1 MTIQCRDNDLRLQ
14 RHAKSGDVNG
24 IKSVEVNYRSQ
35 PQTLVCVL
43 FQEHPNKSFNPIL
56 IDSENKEKLDWKHP
70 WCANANKLEFP
81 LPKRV
86 QEGKTYELLI
96 RSLEDSNEIPIG
108 WDPRLSSA
116 EFTYNATANTE
127 TDFLPVEPKHTPR
140 FETPSINYLAKDY
153 ATFRQLVLD
162 RMAITMPGWQE
173 THVADLGMTLVEL
186 LAFVADRL
194 SYEQDAVATE
204 SYLGTARQR
213 SSVRRHARLADYRM
227 HEGCNA
233 RTFLHLQ
240 VRGESS
246 FDPKDL
252 IFTTEF
258 PAGLQLPE
266 GPVSIDRIPEEAWKY
281 VVPFEAMPRV
291 RGDWRLRPEHVKSK
305 HDIRLTLE
313 RLQSSKTADGKAS
326 AHCPNTPH
334 AVIDSARLKS
344 FLKGELINLRPFTT
358 LIRTPFLSSDS
369 RYIADVEKCPEK
381 VNDVNDWIDEVNEWL
396 EEVDILTEALQTGQE
411 TLYQSIE
418 PLIPQIAH
426 LSIPERNRVL
436 FDAAFPEEISPANLT
451 DRIPLYE
458 AHNEIHFYTW
468 DESQCWLE
476 QGATS
481 ATLVDYDDR
490 AVATLRT
497 PCVTSPSDQPACQR
511 KLCGLSVGDF
521 LVFEEV
527 VGPLTGNTSDAD
539 HSKRHVIR
547 ITNINQTSDPV
558 KGCGKCE
565 RFILEIEWDR
575 RDALPFPLCISSKRP
590 PPYCDAVRNVSVARG
605 NLFLVDHGRSLDR
618 IPLGNPVQS
627 VQRQVD
633 CGSAWNPPRIE
644 TTLVPFRPVIDQ
656 PNLCYS
662 QALVEN
668 GPASESLV
676 QDLSKSHPSVRL
688 IAIPSADGI
697 EPISITSEFLK
708 SDDGDRLRQIWS
720 RLSESEQIV
729 LENMLRP
736 DEAVELR
743 ELIRGFGPQRPAGS
757 RKERLRQLLGR
768 LLTEGTWE
776 SNFDLMDTGPEDRQ
790 FVVEMDERRRAH
802 VRFGDGEHGRAL
814 EPGTQ
819 FYVEMRA
826 GGGTR
831 GNVGAEQITRV
842 VIRQNAFLTVNQ
854 VRNPLPAKGG
864 TDPEPIE
871 QAKLLAPHAY
881 KKDQPRALIAS
892 DYGRLAQAKFS
903 DRIQSIYASS
913 RHAGTF
919 EWIDVAIDPRG
930 SEIDSSKLVQEVQAY
945 LDRVRKIGHLVR
957 VTLQTTVPV
966 DLQMNV
972 TINPHYPRQLVH
984 GAIASRLSNQTLEDG
999 LLGFFHPDRMV
1010 LGRSIHSNEIIH
1022 EVLQVDGVV
1031 KAQVTRLGR
1040 LGECD
1045 ESKNNQSMHTNAS
1058 AIPSS
1063 ATGGGQWTEFTLP
1076 LGPLEVATLD
1086 RNSKCGGRLTLSL
1099 EGGR

>member
-1 MTIQCRDNDLRLQ
+1 MTIQCRDNDLRLV
-14 RHAKSGDVNG
+14 RHAKAIGVNG
-24 IKSVEVNYRSQ
+24 IESVEVDYSRKQIVCRLYEHCDVSKTSLQLVDIESFLIVDTPTFNVCESASALQFHLPSQ
-35 PQTLVCVL
+35 
-43 FQEHPNKSFNPIL
+43 I
-56 IDSENKEKLDWKHP
+56 
-70 WCANANKLEFP
+70 
-81 LPKRV
+81 
-86 QEGKTYELLI
+86 QEGKTYELRI
-96 RSLEDSNEIPIG
+96 RSTEDTNEVPDG

-116 EFTYNATANTE
+116 EFTYNATPNTE

-173 THVADLGMTLVEL
+173 THIADLGMTLVEL

-233 RTFLHLQ
+233 RSFLHLQ

-266 GPVSIDRIPEEAWKY
+266 GPVAIDRIPEEAWKY

-291 RGDWRLRPEHVKSK
+291 REDWRLRPEQVKS
-305 HDIRLTLE
+305 E
-313 RLQSSKTADGKAS
+313 RNLILRFQALDSPRAAV
-326 AHCPNTPH
+326 APCPNKPH
-334 AVIDSARLKS
+334 AGIDSAT
-344 FLKGELINLRPFTT
+344 LRKKLEKLPGWALPT
-358 LIRTPFLSSDS
+358 LALSPPPPSPS
-369 RYIADVEKCPEK
+369 SVLH
-381 VNDVNDWIDEVNEWL
+381 WIDDVNEWL
-396 EEVDILTEALQTGQE
+396 EEVDILTEAVQSDEGD
-411 TLYQSIE
+411 LYKLIE
-418 PLIPQIAH
+418 PLVPRIAH

-436 FDAAFPEEISPANLT
+436 FDAALSEEISPANLT

-476 QGATS
+476 QGATT

-490 AVATLRT
+490 AEATSRA
-497 PCVTSPSDQPACQR
+497 PCAASPSDLPACTR
-511 KLCGLSVGDF
+511 KLCGLSIGDF

-527 VGPLTGNTSDAD
+527 VGPLTGSTSDAD

-547 ITNINQTSDPV
+547 ITNINQKSDPV
-558 KGCGKCE
+558 KDCTGCE
-565 RFILEIEWDR
+565 RPILEIEWDR

-590 PPYCDAVRNVSVARG
+590 PPFCDAVRNVSVARG

-618 IPLGNPVQS
+618 IPLGKAVQS

-656 PNLCYS
+656 TDLCYS

-676 QDLSKSHPSVRL
+676 QDLSKSHPSIRL

-697 EPISITSEFLK
+697 EPISMTPDLLG
-708 SDDGDRLRQIWS
+708 SDDGDGLRQIWS

-743 ELIRGFGPQRPAGS
+743 DLIRGFGPQRPAGS

-776 SNFDLMDTGPEDRQ
+776 SNFDLMDSGPEARQ

-802 VRFGDGEHGRAL
+802 IRFGDGEHGRAL
-814 EPGTQ
+814 ESGTQ
-819 FYVEMRA
+819 FYAEMRA

-854 VRNPLPAKGG
+854 VRNPLPARGG

-919 EWIDVAIDPRG
+919 EWIDVAIDPKG

-984 GAIASRLSNQTLEDG
+984 GAIASRLSNQTLDNG

-1031 KAQVTRLGR
+1031 KAQVTGLGR

-1045 ESKNNQSMHTNAS
+1045 ESQDHQSVPTNAS

-1063 ATGGGQWTEFTLP
+1063 ATGGGQWTEFELP